1 VEDEANFVLAS
12 QHRGVIM
19 GIREPWGHADLCRT
33 NSWSKMM
40 DMNSV
45 GDQFQRKTKYF
56 PDKMAGGGLDW
67 SAKPELY
74 KTYPESE
81 KIALPAFEP
90 GRLMTLDKVLK
101 QRRSVRDFKAEA
113 LSLGQLGYLLWA
125 STGIGRT
132 EGDYGFRTAPSAGAL
147 YPIETYIV
155 ANDVR
160 KLEPGL
166 YHYAIQ
172 NHELEQLKT
181 TDLRRPIAMAALGQT
196 MCTTAPVVFVW
207 TAIVER
213 SKWKYR
219 QRAYRYIYL
228 DAGHIAE
235 NLALA
240 AVSLGLGT
248 CQIGA
253 LFDDEVN
260 KILDVDGTEETAIY
274 MSVAG
279 SPT

>member
-1 VEDEANFVLAS
+1 MEAS
-12 QHRGVIM
+12 DI
-19 GIREPWGHADLCRT
+19 
-33 NSWSKMM
+33 
-40 DMNSV
+40 
-45 GDQFQRKTKYF
+45 GDRFQRETKYTRE
-56 PDKMAGGGLDW
+56 KMAGGRLDW
-67 SAKPELY
+67 SNKPELY
-74 KTYPESE
+74 KTYPDSE

-90 GRLMTLDKVLK
+90 SRLMTLDKALK
-101 QRRSVRDFKAEA
+101 QRRSVRDFKAQP
-113 LSLGQLGYLLWA
+113 LSLGQLSYLLWA

-132 EGDYGFRTAPSAGAL
+132 EGGYEFRTAPSAGAL

-172 NHELEQLKT
+172 NHELEKLKT
-181 TDLRRPIAMAALGQT
+181 ADLRRPIAMAALGQA
-196 MCTTAPVVFVW
+196 MCATAPVVFVW
-207 TAIVER
+207 TAIIQR
-213 SKWKYR
+213 SRWKYR
-219 QRAYRYIYL
+219 QRAYRYVYL

-260 KILDVDGTEETAIY
+260 KILGLDDAHEGVIY
-274 MSVAG
+274 MSVVGLPA
-279 SPT
+279 